1 MQIIQELRNFSLL
14 KNVSEEELLAL
25 SERIRQ
31 EQFKAGEKIIAEGEN
46 GRSMYLLIE
55 GSVEILKTT
64 AFGDEFV
71 CAALDDTS
79 HAVFGEMA
87 LIDSDKRSATV
98 KARTNCK
105 TLSIDTEAFKDFCN
119 TYPRAGVE
127 LLFIISRNL
136 VRNIRREN
144 ENLQLV
150 YQALVDEIEL
160 N

>member
-14 KNVSEEELLAL
+14 KNISEEELLAL
-25 SERIRQ
+25 SKRVRH
-31 EQFKAGEKIIAEGEN
+31 EQFQAGEKIITEGED
-46 GRSMYLLIE
+46 GTSMYLLIE
-55 GSVEILKTT
+55 GSVDILKTT

-71 CAALDDTS
+71 CAALDDTA

-98 KARTNCK
+98 KARTDCK
-105 TLSIDTEAFKDFCN
+105 TLSIDTESFQDFCN
-119 TYPRAGVE
+119 TYPKAGVE
-127 LLFIISRNL
+127 LLFMISRNL

-144 ENLQLV
+144 ENLRLV
-150 YQALVDEIEL
+150 YQALIDEIET